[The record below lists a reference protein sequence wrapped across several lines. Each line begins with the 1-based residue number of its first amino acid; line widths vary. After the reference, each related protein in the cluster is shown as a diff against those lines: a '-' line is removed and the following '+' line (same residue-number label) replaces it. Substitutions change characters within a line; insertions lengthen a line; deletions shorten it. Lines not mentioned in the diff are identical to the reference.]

1 MRLRDS
7 LSNPSKPLVR
17 LFKALEDA
25 GGWALP
31 QVEPLPVDPSVATEV
46 RECRMLSADE
56 VAEIAEEYRRGAG
69 VNELARRYGVHR
81 QTVDRHLE
89 RAGVIKRPMTKMTSA
104 RVKQA
109 KELYGRGLSTY
120 EIAEKLGVSGSTV
133 WKALK
138 RAGVQMR
145 DTQGRER

>member
-1 MRLRDS
+1 M
-7 LSNPSKPLVR
+7 
-17 LFKALEDA
+17 
-25 GGWALP
+25 
-31 QVEPLPVDPSVATEV
+31 ATEV

-89 RAGVIKRPMTKMTSA
+89 RAGVAKRPMTKMTPE
-104 RVKQA
+104 RVEQA
-109 KELYGRGLSTY
+109 KGFYDRGLSTY

-138 RAGVQMR
+138 RAGAQMR
-145 DTQGRER
+145 DTQGREK